1 MSKIVVVDA
10 SIALKWAITE
20 SDSNTARTLLTE
32 WVSKGMEIKAPA
44 LLAYEITNILY
55 REVRAGRIS
64 LDTAKIGIKL
74 IFRTVKLVLSKNS
87 SFSIRA
93 MTLAERYSL
102 PASYDAHYLA
112 FAEEQ
117 DCELWTADTRLWRS
131 VKGQLDWVR
140 TLESYSPSSP

>member
-1 MSKIVVVDA
+1 MNKIVVVDA

-20 SDSNTARTLLTE
+20 ADSKTARALLAE
-32 WVSKGMEIKAPA
+32 WVNQGVEIKAPA

-64 LDTAKIGIKL
+64 SDTAKIGIKL

-87 SFSIRA
+87 SFNIRA
-93 MTLAERYSL
+93 MALAEHYGL
-102 PASYDAHYLA
+102 PASYGAHYLA
-112 FAEEQ
+112 FAEQ
-117 DCELWTADTRLWRS
+117 QGCELWTSDTRLWRS

-140 TLESYSPSSP
+140 TLESYSPSSS